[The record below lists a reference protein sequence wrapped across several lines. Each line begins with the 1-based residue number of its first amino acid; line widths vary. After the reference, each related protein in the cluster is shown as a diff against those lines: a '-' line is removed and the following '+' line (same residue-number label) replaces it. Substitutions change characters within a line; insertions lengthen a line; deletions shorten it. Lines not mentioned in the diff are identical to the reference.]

1 MLECWFEVC
10 TRDYAMPRLA
20 ASLRTRFAI
29 YFGIANHTTDCEC
42 NASHESYFSRAA
54 CDALHTSHTPHHAL
68 HSSRAPLLLLASAAA
83 KLIRASAAP
92 LKCAISGF
100 ASGSFC
106 MINQWAGLYALQRRG
121 AANRVSERTT
131 SLLWTTS
138 LLSSAHP
145 LLPRG
150 FY

>member
-1 MLECWFEVC
+1 VNGEMVGAH
-10 TRDYAMPRLA
+10 TR
-20 ASLRTRFAI
+20 
-29 YFGIANHTTDCEC
+29 
-42 NASHESYFSRAA
+42 
-54 CDALHTSHTPHHAL
+54 DALHTSLTHA
-68 HSSRAPLLLLASAAA
+68 SSRADSARAPLLLLASAAA

-106 MINQWAGLYALQRRG
+106 MINQWAGLYALQRRR